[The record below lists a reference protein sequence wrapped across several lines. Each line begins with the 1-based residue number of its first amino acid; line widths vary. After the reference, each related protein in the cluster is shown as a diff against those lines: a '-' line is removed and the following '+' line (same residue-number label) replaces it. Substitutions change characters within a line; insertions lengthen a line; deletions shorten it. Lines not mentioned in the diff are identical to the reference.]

1 MKSLRSIEAERTGS
15 ATRTSSVVSSS
26 NSSSVVS
33 HISVSPIS
41 VNAISVNP
49 GSGKRFSRDEMNLAE
64 FPLAILSTR
73 HDASVKT
80 LEFSDTLFGKN
91 GERTERKWII
101 TGADKFGLPTAS
113 DDEVLLGLLRLS
125 AGQEFRDRKVTFTR
139 YELLRI
145 LKWSTEGR
153 SYGRLQRALDRL
165 SGVRIKTSNGFF
177 DNSTKSHQTRNFG
190 IIDAY
195 ELNDS
200 RAERDVPRSGS
211 ASGVGASG
219 VGAGK
224 EPAQKPSFFIWS
236 EAMFNSFQSG
246 FIKKLDL
253 DFLLGLK
260 SAVSKRL
267 YRFLDKHF
275 WYRSKIQYNLFTLAH
290 EKIGISRNYSYASQL
305 KQQLEPAIDELVANG
320 FLLGCEYVGKGSDTE
335 IVLVA
340 GSGQHKGNLTNR
352 ADQVAG
358 DAGAF
363 SAASRGVRP
372 SGGTGVGFA
381 RPDIGPKPQA
391 STALLSTSAAVSSA
405 SARAVRDG
413 DEFLSTPRD
422 LESENRASPSS
433 FSEVPQPEQITLA
446 LEARGL
452 AKPQALRLVGALT
465 DRQRIRAQAV
475 ISYFD
480 ELIRSDSTR
489 VSRNPAGFL
498 YRAIER
504 VDSFVLP
511 GEKRDGGSIRSASA
525 IAPRISVGKSLSIQG
540 ARTGQDALAKTLA
553 SQVARERDQRAHQ
566 KEHRRELFDQVE
578 PDLLARIRKEVTESL
593 SKLRGLISEPRFQ
606 DTIEH
611 AVEERVTKLL
621 AI

>member
-1 MKSLRSIEAERTGS
+1 MKSLRSIEAQRTAS
-15 ATRTSSVVSSS
+15 ATRTSSLVSNGSVVPSSHT
-26 NSSSVVS
+26 SSVVN
-33 HISVSPIS
+33 SVSVKSAS
-41 VNAISVNP
+41 VNSNS
-49 GSGKRFSRDEMNLAE
+49 GLGKRFSRDEMNLAE

-200 RAERDVPRSGS
+200 RAERDIPRSGS
-211 ASGVGASG
+211 ASG

-236 EAMFNSFQSG
+236 EPMFNSFQSG

-340 GSGQHKGNLTNR
+340 GSGQHKGNPTNR
-352 ADQVAG
+352 AEQVAG
-358 DAGAF
+358 AG
-363 SAASRGVRP
+363 SASVASERNRP
-372 SGGTGVGFA
+372 TGRTGVGFA
-381 RPDIGPKPQA
+381 WPDIGPNPQA
-391 STALLSTSAAVSSA
+391 SAAVSSS
-405 SARAVRDG
+405 SARAERDG
-413 DEFLSTPRD
+413 DEFFSTARD
-422 LESENRASPSS
+422 LESEKGTAPSS
-433 FSEVPQPEQITLA
+433 SSEVPQPEQIALA

-452 AKPQALRLVGALT
+452 AKPQALRLVGALSE
-465 DRQRIRAQAV
+465 RQRIRAQAV

-511 GEKRDGGSIRSASA
+511 GEKRDGGSSRSASGVA
-525 IAPRISVGKSLSIQG
+525 PRNIAPMIFGGKSLSTQG

-566 KEHRRELFDQVE
+566 KEQRRELFDQVE
-578 PDLLARIRKEVTESL
+578 PDLLDRIRKEVTESL

-606 DTIEH
+606 ETIEH
-611 AVEERVTKLL
+611 AVEERVSKLL

>member
-1 MKSLRSIEAERTGS
+1 
-15 ATRTSSVVSSS
+15 
-26 NSSSVVS
+26 
-33 HISVSPIS
+33 
-41 VNAISVNP
+41 
-49 GSGKRFSRDEMNLAE
+49 MNLAE

-125 AGQEFRDRKVTFTR
+125 AGQEFKDRKVTFTR

-200 RAERDVPRSGS
+200 RAERDIPRSGS
-211 ASGVGASG
+211 ASGVGA
-219 VGAGK
+219 GK
-224 EPAQKPSFFIWS
+224 ESAQKPSFFIWS
-236 EAMFNSFQSG
+236 EPMFNSFQSG

-340 GSGQHKGNLTNR
+340 GSGQHKGNLTKR
-352 ADQVAG
+352 ADQVTR
-358 DAGAF
+358 DAGSV
-363 SAASRGVRP
+363 SAASERNRP
-372 SGGTGVGFA
+372 TGGTGVSFA
-381 RPDIGPKPQA
+381 WPDIGPKPQA
-391 STALLSTSAAVSSA
+391 STALLSTSAAVSSS
-405 SARAVRDG
+405 SARVERDG
-413 DEFLSTPRD
+413 DEFFSTARD
-422 LESENRASPSS
+422 LESERGSAPSS
-433 FSEVPQPEQITLA
+433 FPEVPQPEQIALA

-452 AKPQALRLVGALT
+452 AKPQALRLVGALSE
-465 DRQRIRAQAV
+465 RQRIRAQAV

-511 GEKRDGGSIRSASA
+511 GERRDGGSIRSASA
-525 IAPRISVGKSLSIQG
+525 VAPKNIAPMIFGGKSLSTQG

-566 KEHRRELFDQVE
+566 KEQRRELFDQVE
-578 PDLLARIRKEVTESL
+578 PDLLDRIRKEVTESL

-611 AVEERVTKLL
+611 AVEERVSKLL